1 MYMQADRTLDRARGG
16 LGIGLT
22 LVRRLVELHGGT
34 VVASSEGEGHG
45 STFTVRLKQI
55 SSERTA
61 TTLSVTPE
69 RRARPRRVLLIE
81 DSEDARE
88 MLRMMLELA
97 GHVVYDAAD
106 GIRGLELLN
115 AVRPDAAIIDIGLP
129 GLDGYQ
135 VARKIRAEPHGRGML
150 LLALTG
156 YDAAGD
162 AARASEH
169 GFDYH
174 LIKPVDPDRLA
185 RLLAD
190 MVEGSQ
196 TDAPL

>member
-1 MYMQADRTLDRARGG
+1 
-16 LGIGLT
+16 
-22 LVRRLVELHGGT
+22 
-34 VVASSEGEGHG
+34 
-45 STFTVRLKQI
+45 
-55 SSERTA
+55 
-61 TTLSVTPE
+61 
-69 RRARPRRVLLIE
+69 LIE

-115 AVRPDAAIIDIGLP
+115 LVRPDAAIIDIGLP

-174 LIKPVDPDRLA
+174 LVKPVDPDRLA
-185 RLLAD
+185 RLLAEAG
-190 MVEGSQ
+190 EGSQ
-196 TDAPL
+196 IEAPL